1 MSRTGH
7 NRPLMREILDKL
19 DKCERRMSKLLNDS
33 ATNESETNFPIKMTH
48 QESNKELVY
57 LSRTRKG
64 TMRSKMV
71 TDKIN
76 DMKRNLDRRV
86 SLRKTGKAKVDSKPP
101 TITANSAKRKR
112 DEDAVDMR
120 QGADRY
126 PGTSNMMVDV
136 ATVPPI
142 LMTGLRSASYKIK
155 RRDRTGATLE
165 INLLSQCDESTLRVL
180 TSSGMNHGKGSVT
193 GQLTP

>member
-112 DEDAVDMR
+112 DEDAVDMQSKFAESCTDNHECEAR
-120 QGADRY
+120 VGNKWEAADY
-126 PGTSNMMVDV
+126 
-136 ATVPPI
+136 I
-142 LMTGLRSASYKIK
+142 GL
-155 RRDRTGATLE
+155 L
-165 INLLSQCDESTLRVL
+165 
-180 TSSGMNHGKGSVT
+180 
-193 GQLTP
+193 